1 MLNEGSSEGWI
12 IPQRE
17 SLCAVAIVGQEMIE
31 PIDVQGVS
39 LLEVREGHK
48 GRPVKLDNRE
58 EETLE
63 GGDEGRRVSETWG
76 SKLKEECFIEDG

>member
-1 MLNEGSSEGWI
+1 MLIRWFKWLLDGARVIEGPLMLNQGSSEGWV

-39 LLEVREGHK
+39 LLEVREAH
-48 GRPVKLDNRE
+48 
-58 EETLE
+58 
-63 GGDEGRRVSETWG
+63 
-76 SKLKEECFIEDG
+76 